1 MVLRIKD
8 NTTYAKDTFTTV
20 QSVTKKIADQTLGQL
35 EREGIFVFPE
45 TMASAADITNEQ
57 MVLRSKN
64 NYYCTCNVMGFL
76 GYGQEHLI
84 IESRFSTGRQDNF
97 FQYLLEKV
105 LALPNVVNLNTNA
118 SQEYHLFDW
127 SALLLPY
134 FLKKAMRKGV
144 FKTYVRHQYNDNH
157 VKGVIDV
164 ARHVRTNTPFIG
176 KVAYNQREFAYD
188 NQLTE
193 LIRHTIEFIK
203 AKTYGQRLL
212 QSVKMEV
219 GAIIAATNKYEFYA
233 RTKVIA
239 INKKNPVR
247 HAYYHEYG
255 MLQKLCLMIL
265 QHDKYQIGLGVHQ
278 VQGILF
284 DGAWLWEEYVN
295 LLIGDSFHHPQNK
308 GGEGAQELFNKDDG
322 GQIGLIYPDFISQNS
337 TLRVIADTKYKPQN
351 NIGNKDYLQVLAY
364 MFRFDA
370 KKGFYLY
377 PESSETND
385 LKLFLNSGST
395 YDDNVV
401 ARSDILLIKCGLKI
415 PCDIEDYGEF
425 KMAMTQNEAIF
436 KQRILN

>member
-1 MVLRIKD
+1 M
-8 NTTYAKDTFTTV
+8 
-20 QSVTKKIADQTLGQL
+20 TKKIADQTLGQL

-64 NYYCTCNVMGFL
+64 NCYCTCNVMGFL

-127 SALLLPY
+127 TALLLPY

-144 FKTYVRHQYNDNH
+144 FKTYVRHKYNDNH

-203 AKTYGQRLL
+203 AKPYGQRLL

-233 RTKVIA
+233 RSKVIA
-239 INKKNPVR
+239 ANKKNPVR

-255 MLQKLCLMIL
+255 TLQKLCLMIL

-278 VQGILF
+278 VHGILF
-284 DGAWLWEEYVN
+284 DGSWLWEEYVN
-295 LLIGDSFHHPQNK
+295 LLIGDKFHHPQNRSNK
-308 GGEGAQELFNKDDG
+308 GAQELFSKVG
-322 GQIGLIYPDFISQNS
+322 GKQVGSIYPDFISHNL
-337 TLRVIADTKYKPQN
+337 TPRIIADTKYKPQG
-351 NIGNKDYLQVLAY
+351 NIYGKDYLQVLAY
-364 MFRFDA
+364 MFRFDV

-377 PESSETND
+377 PESGKSND
-385 LKLFLNSGST
+385 SKLFLNSGST
-395 YDDNVV
+395 YDKNVV
-401 ARSDILLIKCGLKI
+401 VRSDISLIKCGLKI
-415 PCDIEDYGEF
+415 PCDIENYDEF
-425 KMAMTQNEAIF
+425 KIAMAQNEAAF
-436 KQRILN
+436 KQAILD